1 MDKTLKLA
9 LLSLLFNAV
18 FSVFHI
24 VFGITTYSWWLF
36 TTGLYYALLSLVRFV
51 VLRTKKQND
60 FATKFS
66 GVMLMVLVLPL
77 VGMVILA
84 VVRDRGFV
92 LHKIVMIAMATFSFT
107 KITLA
112 IINLIKS
119 QKSLSAKLFALRNI
133 SLSEACVSLFALQRS
148 MLVSFEG
155 MTEIE
160 IQIMNVATGTAVCV
174 IVFILGL
181 HLAKNKRPQFN
192 I

>member
-92 LHKIVMIAMATFSFT
+92 LHEIVMIAMATFSFT

-112 IINLIKS
+112 IINLVKS

>member
-92 LHKIVMIAMATFSFT
+92 LHEIVMIAMATFSFT

-119 QKSLSAKLFALRNI
+119 QKSLSAKLFALRNL

-192 I
+192 N

>member
-66 GVMLMVLVLPL
+66 GVMLMILVLPL

-92 LHKIVMIAMATFSFT
+92 LHEIVMIAMATFSFT

-112 IINLIKS
+112 IINLVKS

>member
-92 LHKIVMIAMATFSFT
+92 LHEIVMIAMATFSFT

-112 IINLIKS
+112 IINLVKA
-119 QKSLSAKLFALRNI
+119 QKSLSSKLFALRNI

>member
-60 FATKFS
+60 FATIFS

-92 LHKIVMIAMATFSFT
+92 LHEIVMIAMATFSFT

-112 IINLIKS
+112 IINLVKS

-192 I
+192 N

>member
-51 VLRTKKQND
+51 MLRTKKPND

-92 LHKIVMIAMATFSFT
+92 LHEIVMIAMATFSFT

-112 IINLIKS
+112 IINLVKS

-192 I
+192 N